1 MERTSL
7 SIENVFQL
15 FAGFCW
21 ILATIFYVIYLV
33 VGRKLERDLIQ
44 RLNKKSV
51 ITVPPPPNM
60 ERYNQI
66 EIDTKD
72 NSNLW
77 WLMNILLEKNGTKS
91 FQRKINYNHAHT
103 QKSKSKKSKQC
114 RKLCAQLFLKT
125 SFALK
130 EVLLNDTGLIICS
143 YVTFLIQ
150 LKPRISNEIGF
161 CIIHLMLTQLQL
173 REAIKVCSVFCI

>member
-44 RLNKKSV
+44 RLNKKSA
-51 ITVPPPPNM
+51 ITVSPPNM

-72 NSNLW
+72 NS
-77 WLMNILLEKNGTKS
+77 
-91 FQRKINYNHAHT
+91 
-103 QKSKSKKSKQC
+103 
-114 RKLCAQLFLKT
+114 KL
-125 SFALK
+125 
-130 EVLLNDTGLIICS
+130 
-143 YVTFLIQ
+143 
-150 LKPRISNEIGF
+150 
-161 CIIHLMLTQLQL
+161 
-173 REAIKVCSVFCI
+173 